1 MVTPSRRR
9 SVVEHLRAAYRV
21 SERRACRATGF
32 HRSTQRYRA
41 RRDPQVE
48 LRMRLKELA
57 AARVR
62 YGYRRLHVLLRREG
76 WPVNAKRVHRLYR
89 EEGLA
94 IRPKVPRRKRAW
106 RYRQDRPAVVGPNEC
121 WAMDFVSDQ
130 LFDGRPFRVLA
141 VIDVHTREAL
151 ATVPRVSFRGFQ
163 VVEVLDRLAAERGRP
178 GSLRVDNG
186 PEFAGKMLD
195 QWAYLNRVEIDF
207 SRPGKPTDN
216 AFVEAFNARFRAE
229 CLNASWFLSMADAC
243 GRIEAWRTDYNEER
257 PHTALGSL
265 TPRAFA
271 SQAHQARG
279 VA

>member
-9 SVVEHLRAAYRV
+9 GLVEHLRAAYRV

-32 HRSTQRYRA
+32 HRSSQRYRA

-62 YGYRRLHVLLRREG
+62 YGYRRLYVLLRREG

-89 EEGLA
+89 EEELG
-94 IRPKVPRRKRAW
+94 IRPRTPRRQRSC
-106 RYRQDRPAVVGPNEC
+106 RYRSERLVAAAPNDC
-121 WAMDFVSDQ
+121 WAMDFVSDA

-141 VIDVHTREAL
+141 VLDVHTREAL
-151 ATVPRVSFRGFQ
+151 AIVPRTSFRAFQ
-163 VVEVLDRLAAERGRP
+163 VTEVLDRLAAGRGRP
-178 GSLRVDNG
+178 RVIKVDNG

-195 QWAYLNRVEIDF
+195 RWAHLNGVGLDF

-216 AFVEAFNARFRAE
+216 PHIEAFNARRRAE
-229 CLNASWFLSMADAC
+229 CLNASWFLSMADAKD
-243 GRIEAWRTDYNEER
+243 RIEEWRTSYNEER
-257 PHTALGSL
+257 PHTALGNL
-265 TPRAFA
+265 TPSEFA
-271 SQAHQARG
+271 TQAHQARR